1 MKNNEWFSFAE
12 ASRLAKKS
20 RAWLS
25 LVRKIHPE
33 YFENVE
39 IKKIGRSLVISQE
52 GLDTVLKQIKKVGDR
67 LRILPLKA
75 VYKTKKHLCFYP
87 THHYIK
93 IAIN

>member
-1 MKNNEWFSFAE
+1 MAKNEWRTFTS
-12 ASRLAKKS
+12 ASLNLEKS
-20 RAWLS
+20 RTYLQSHFRKNPQYFKEGTFKKDGRIWLIS
-25 LVRKIHPE
+25 E
-33 YFENVE
+33 EGVE
-39 IKKIGRSLVISQE
+39 EVLKHIKKL
-52 GLDTVLKQIKKVGDR
+52 GDR